1 MSYVEVKDL
10 YFGYAGEY
18 VLKGLNI
25 NIEEGSLVAIT
36 GENGCG
42 KSTLLKLILGEIKL
56 NKGKILIDNTDIS
69 KIKSFREIGYV
80 PQVQNF
86 EKIAF
91 PITCLELVTLNQY
104 ENFGFI
110 KIARKKHKE
119 KAIQSL
125 IKMGLEN
132 YLNTPFNELSGGLQ
146 QRVIIARAMIN
157 NPKFLILDEPT
168 AGVDKKSK
176 RDFLHLIEKINRE
189 SNVTVLIVTHELEL
203 INEILK
209 PNKTYKI
216 EDGGVSHV

>member
-1 MSYVEVKDL
+1 
-10 YFGYAGEY
+10 
-18 VLKGLNI
+18 
-25 NIEEGSLVAIT
+25 
-36 GENGCG
+36 
-42 KSTLLKLILGEIKL
+42 
-56 NKGKILIDNTDIS
+56 
-69 KIKSFREIGYV
+69 
-80 PQVQNF
+80 
-86 EKIAF
+86 
-91 PITCLELVTLNQY
+91 
-104 ENFGFI
+104 
-110 KIARKKHKE
+110 
-119 KAIQSL
+119 
-125 IKMGLEN
+125 MGLEN
-132 YLNTPFNELSGGLQ
+132 YINTPFNELSGGLQ